1 MEDIENLLEI
11 ADAVLDYDG
20 EQVERLVNRELDAGT
35 PVKQVLD
42 IGLIEPMDDIGEQF
56 STGEIFVP
64 EMLMAANAMKSGLN
78 VLRPILA
85 ENKSEPVGRVVMGSV
100 QGDLHDIGK
109 NLTGMLLEGAGFE
122 VIDLGVDQKPDA
134 FVAAVQEHDPD
145 IVGLSALLTTTMGA
159 MKITTELLR
168 EKCPQVKVMVG
179 GAPVTQEFADAIGAD
194 GYSED
199 APGAAILARKHM
211 DELAA

>member
-20 EQVERLVNRELDAGT
+20 EQVERLVHRELDAGA

-64 EMLMAANAMKSGLN
+64 EMLMAANAMKIGLN

-85 ENKSEPVGRVVMGSV
+85 ENKSKPVGKVVMGSV

-109 NLTGMLLEGAGFE
+109 NLTAMLLEGAGFE
-122 VIDLGVDQKPDA
+122 VVDLGVDQKPDA

-145 IVGLSALLTTTMGA
+145 IIGLSALLTTTMGA

-168 EKCPQVKVMVG
+168 EKCPKVKVMVG

-194 GYSED
+194 GYSDD
-199 APGAAILARKHM
+199 APGAAILARKYM

>member
-1 MEDIENLLEI
+1 MENLLEI

-122 VIDLGVDQKPDA
+122 VIDLGVDQKPDL
-134 FVAAVQEHDPD
+134 FVAAVEEHDPD

-168 EKCPQVKVMVG
+168 EKFPQVKVMVG

-199 APGAAILARKHM
+199 APGAAILARKYM
-211 DELAA
+211 DELSA